1 MLYTNNP
8 VRNMED
14 HERRLEEENARRE
27 VFAYCEQCGDAIY
40 KASSEHD
47 GDEYMRLKRQLQRYI
62 TRCFQ
67 GTVSRRLLTTIS

>member
-47 GDEYMRLKRQLQRYI
+47 GDEYIETIDGPVHVDCTRAYI
-62 TRCFQ
+62 RNNKKEAC
-67 GTVSRRLLTTIS
+67 